1 MNAPLT
7 RNARHGVP
15 IPYAPLCPPLG
26 RRNRS
31 PHTCDLA
38 NALFP
43 VRIQSDVKA
52 RFLDFKP
59 ATHPGGTFPTGT
71 MPCPRKTAR
80 HLTQRLPD
88 VLRRCAAICI
98 CCRRVPPTWPQLS
111 WCPPAVAVSRVRP
124 RKAASPLT
132 ARMYSRCV
140 SRMNRRTLISSS
152 TRRRSGLMLLAHWGL
167 LS

>member
-71 MPCPRKTAR
+71 MACPRKTAR

-88 VLRRCAAICI
+88 VLRRCAAVDGEPLLCLN
-98 CCRRVPPTWPQLS
+98 CLGVPLQS
-111 WCPPAVAVSRVRP
+111 QCPWFRP
-124 RKAASPLT
+124 
-132 ARMYSRCV
+132 
-140 SRMNRRTLISSS
+140 
-152 TRRRSGLMLLAHWGL
+152 
-167 LS
+167 